1 VTTSTA
7 AANSAVGLLSPGGG
21 GDTPEAQLASMH
33 YILTGAKNGAI
44 PAYAPTTGFGAVEFR
59 PGAVPVVVLITDAN
73 WHDPSGI
80 ATTANVLAAFKT
92 NNVKFVGVNAGYKGG
107 VAQSNSFSDALGTGS
122 SVLPAA
128 FGGKCGAG
136 QCCTGYKGAA
146 KAPDAPGGRCR
157 LVFDGGAG
165 DGVSDSIVAAIKA
178 ISVGSSYDITYKL
191 SNDPTNAK
199 GPDGAV
205 VDATKF
211 IKHLRA
217 MKEGDPASGCPA
229 NAVADTNGDGVDDT
243 FKAITVGTPICFEV
257 IPKMNETVPPLESAQ
272 FFNAFIDMVG
282 MPGDVNLGDKRTVVF
297 LVPPK
302 DPGIK

>member
-1 VTTSTA
+1 M
-7 AANSAVGLLSPGGG
+7 GGGGG
-21 GDTPEAQLASMH
+21 GDTPEAQIASMH
-33 YILTGAKNGAI
+33 YIVTGAKNGVI

-92 NNVKFVGVNAGYKGG
+92 NNVKFVGVNAGFKGG

-128 FGGKCGAG
+128 FLGKCGAG